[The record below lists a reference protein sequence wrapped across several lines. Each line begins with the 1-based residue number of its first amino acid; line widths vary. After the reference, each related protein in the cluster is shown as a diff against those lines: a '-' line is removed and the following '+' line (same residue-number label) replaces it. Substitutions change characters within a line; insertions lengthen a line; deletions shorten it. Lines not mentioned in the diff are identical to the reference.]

1 MSVPV
6 RILVK
11 IFYCFSHAN
20 ARERTKTYLQ
30 VTTAHKFKQVFRKK
44 KKRTCSPFTRGY
56 VNLWPGARHSV
67 PKSKGEPI
75 PYHSSCPSFSKKK
88 HPSLQTAEGVGEK
101 ECPRLAHPTCCFFT
115 RCGIQTKFQPVFFQP
130 WHKTT
135 LGINH
140 INPRIN

>member
-44 KKRTCSPFTRGY
+44 EKNLLPFYKGLCEFMTRCKTLSPEVQRR
-56 VNLWPGARHSV
+56 AHSL
-67 PKSKGEPI
+67 SFLLPI
-75 PYHSSCPSFSKKK
+75 ILKKK
-88 HPSLQTAEGVGEK
+88 NILHCRQQRGWGRRSASGWHV
-101 ECPRLAHPTCCFFT
+101 PRVVSSQDVEFRPNFNQYFFSHDI
-115 RCGIQTKFQPVFFQP
+115 R
-130 WHKTT
+130 
-135 LGINH
+135 LL
-140 INPRIN
+140 